1 MASDLETPGGTV
13 EVTVKANGSEIP
25 GTYQVTQVLIEN
37 HVNRIP
43 ICEVTLT
50 DGSAAKEDFP
60 VSDSST
66 FVPGQTLE
74 VLAGYNEAS
83 DVLFSGI
90 ILEQN
95 LHIGGHDSPTL
106 HVIAKDK
113 AVKMTVGRKNNLWL
127 KEKDNAIIE
136 ALISNNG
143 LSASVSST
151 SNEYEQVVQFYTTD
165 WDFMMARAEVN
176 GMVVLVD
183 AGKVTVQAPSDST
196 GDAGTVSYGDDV
208 YSFDAELNAQ
218 YQYPS
223 VQSASWSI
231 ADQSVQTSSATPEDY
246 GTGNLSTSKLADV
259 LGIDNYQLQTGG
271 FVDSGDLSTWAK
283 GVAVKSEFA
292 KVRGEISFQGQSKP
306 KPGMQLTLAGMGDR
320 FNGKVYLA
328 GVAHNIENGLWVT
341 TCTLGLSH
349 EMFASQTRL
358 EAPVA
363 SGLLPG
369 IQGLQVG
376 KVKKINDD
384 PDNNFRVQIELP
396 LLQSSETT
404 VWARLATFYASN
416 GFGAFFYPE
425 VGDEVVVGFFNDD
438 PRYPVIL
445 GSMYSSSLPAP
456 ETPEEQNNLKEILT
470 REKMKVSF
478 DEEKKVIT
486 ITTPGENEMIFS
498 DEEKSITLKD
508 QNGNKIVM
516 NEEGIE
522 INSPKMVTITGT
534 EKVSA
539 SGGEVTLTGDE
550 KLSAS
555 APESTVSGDMSLS
568 LSGGAEASLQA
579 DGELSVKGAMVMI
592 N

>member
-1 MASDLETPGGTV
+1 MATDLETPAGTI
-13 EVTVKANGSEIP
+13 TLTIKANGSDIP
-25 GTYQVTQVLIEN
+25 GTYQVTQVHIET

-43 ICEVTLT
+43 VCEVTLV
-50 DGSAAKEDFP
+50 DGSAAQEAFP
-60 VSDSST
+60 VSESST
-66 FVPGQTLE
+66 FVPGQSLE
-74 VLAGYNEAS
+74 IEAGYDGDTS
-83 DVLFSGI
+83 IVFSGI

-95 LHIGGHDSPTL
+95 LHVSTDDSPTL
-106 HVIAKDK
+106 VVVAKDK

-136 ALISNNG
+136 SLISNNG

-151 SNEYEQVVQFYTTD
+151 ENELPQVVQFYATD

-183 AGKVTVQAPSDST
+183 AGKVTVQSPTDSA
-196 GDAGTVSYGDDV
+196 GDAGTVSYGDDI
-208 YSFDAELNAQ
+208 YHFDAEVNAQ
-218 YQYPS
+218 WQYPS
-223 VQSASWSI
+223 VESASWSI
-231 ADQSVQTSSATPEDY
+231 ADQSVQTSSATPSNY
-246 GTGNLSTSKLADV
+246 GTGNLSTSTLADV
-259 LGIDNYQLQTGG
+259 LGIDKYQLQTGG
-271 FVDSGDLSTWAK
+271 FVDSGDLSTWAQ
-283 GVAVKSEFA
+283 GVALKSEFA
-292 KVRGEISFQGQSKP
+292 KVRGRVTFQGQKGP
-306 KPGMQLTLAGMGDR
+306 KPGMQLTLAGLGER
-320 FNGKVYLA
+320 FDGKVYIS
-328 GVAHNIENGLWVT
+328 GVTQEIENGLWTT
-341 TCTLGLSH
+341 TCELGLDH
-349 EMFASQTRL
+349 EMFASREKL

-369 IQGLQVG
+369 VQGLQVG

-384 PDNNFRVQIELP
+384 PDGNFRVQVSLP
-396 LLQSSETT
+396 LLQSSETE

-425 VGDEVVVGFFNDD
+425 VDDEVVVGFFNDD

-486 ITTPGENEMIFS
+486 IATPGENQMIFS
-498 DEEKSITLKD
+498 DEEKSITLQD

-522 INSPKMVTITGT
+522 INSPKQVTISGT

-539 SGGEVTLTGDE
+539 SGAQVTLTGDE
-550 KLSAS
+550 QFSAS
-555 APESTVSGDMSLS
+555 APEASVSGDMSIS
-568 LSGGAEASLQA
+568 LSGGAEGSLSA
-579 DGELSVKGAMVMI
+579 DGELSIKGAMVMI